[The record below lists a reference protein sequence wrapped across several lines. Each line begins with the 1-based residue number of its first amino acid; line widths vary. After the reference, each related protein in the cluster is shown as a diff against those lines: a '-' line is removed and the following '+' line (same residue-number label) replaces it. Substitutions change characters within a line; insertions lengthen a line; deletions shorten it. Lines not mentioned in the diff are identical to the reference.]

1 MHGIDSLASQLCH
14 EIRHLLVLEDSFYS
28 DNRFDSNIQGKI
40 HGRVAINLCQLLV
53 NNSELVV
60 DISSVVNKLQKYY
73 A

>member
-28 DNRFDSNIQGKI
+28 DNRFDSKIQGKI
-40 HGRVAINLCQLLV
+40 HGRVAINIYQLLV
-53 NNSELVV
+53 NNGELVV
-60 DISSVVNKLQKYY
+60 DVSSVVNKLQKYY